1 MANRRKV
8 RSQKKMVVSFSVKTS
23 IAEEFRDLC
32 DINKKIPSNEVERMI
47 ENFNNLSINNQ

>member
-47 ENFNNLSINNQ
+47 ENFNNLSINN